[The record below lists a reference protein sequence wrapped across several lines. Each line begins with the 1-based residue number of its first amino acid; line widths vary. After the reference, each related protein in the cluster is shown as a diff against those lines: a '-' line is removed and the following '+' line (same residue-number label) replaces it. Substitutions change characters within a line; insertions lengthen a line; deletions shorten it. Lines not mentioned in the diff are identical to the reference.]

1 MWKEWKSNRY
11 FILVMAAAV
20 NFVHGNPYIWTVF
33 QPHMKKE
40 FDVSTAVSSLPFTL
54 IIAVFAFGNMIG
66 GWLQH
71 KIGAKKTILAGS
83 AFMCAGF
90 LMAALA
96 PIDAP
101 WMVSLGYGIIGGLG
115 SGCAFSML
123 VAVPQGWFPDK
134 RGLVTGIT
142 IGVIGISGVIM
153 NPLCDWILAKR
164 GFHFA
169 MLAVTVIYAVLCLGA
184 FFLEEAPEEIQE
196 RKSGAN
202 EHLENGEQM
211 QSASQRQYTAREMMR
226 TRTYYWLS
234 LAMAL
239 AVPAYV
245 LVNPLMKS
253 LGMERGLTG
262 AQALAGVTIASVA
275 NIIGRVVAP
284 ALSDKIGRKAVVYL
298 LFLMAMLSSLGLI
311 VAGGAV
317 FVVLCAFICMVYGGV
332 VSVFPVLVSDYFGMK
347 HQGANFGAVMIGYGI
362 ASVLCPVLLA
372 AAGQETSL
380 LIAGI
385 CCVGGLV
392 ATKKI

>member
-1 MWKEWKSNRY
+1 
-11 FILVMAAAV
+11 
-20 NFVHGNPYIWTVF
+20 
-33 QPHMKKE
+33 
-40 FDVSTAVSSLPFTL
+40 
-54 IIAVFAFGNMIG
+54 
-66 GWLQH
+66 
-71 KIGAKKTILAGS
+71 
-83 AFMCAGF
+83 
-90 LMAALA
+90 
-96 PIDAP
+96 
-101 WMVSLGYGIIGGLG
+101 MVS
-115 SGCAFSML
+115 
-123 VAVPQGWFPDK
+123 DK

-262 AQALAGVTIASVA
+262 AQALAG
-275 NIIGRVVAP
+275 
-284 ALSDKIGRKAVVYL
+284 
-298 LFLMAMLSSLGLI
+298 
-311 VAGGAV
+311 
-317 FVVLCAFICMVYGGV
+317 
-332 VSVFPVLVSDYFGMK
+332 
-347 HQGANFGAVMIGYGI
+347 
-362 ASVLCPVLLA
+362 
-372 AAGQETSL
+372 
-380 LIAGI
+380 
-385 CCVGGLV
+385 
-392 ATKKI
+392 

>member
-1 MWKEWKSNRY
+1 
-11 FILVMAAAV
+11 
-20 NFVHGNPYIWTVF
+20 
-33 QPHMKKE
+33 
-40 FDVSTAVSSLPFTL
+40 
-54 IIAVFAFGNMIG
+54 
-66 GWLQH
+66 
-71 KIGAKKTILAGS
+71 
-83 AFMCAGF
+83 
-90 LMAALA
+90 
-96 PIDAP
+96 
-101 WMVSLGYGIIGGLG
+101 
-115 SGCAFSML
+115 
-123 VAVPQGWFPDK
+123 
-134 RGLVTGIT
+134 
-142 IGVIGISGVIM
+142 
-153 NPLCDWILAKR
+153 
-164 GFHFA
+164 

-284 ALSDKIGRKAVVYL
+284 TLSDKIGRKAVVYL
-298 LFLMAMLSSLGLI
+298 LFLMAMLSSFGLI

-317 FVVLCAFICMVYGGV
+317 FVMLCAFICMVYGGV

-347 HQGANFGAVMIGYGI
+347 HQGTNFGAVMIGYGI

>member
-1 MWKEWKSNRY
+1 
-11 FILVMAAAV
+11 
-20 NFVHGNPYIWTVF
+20 
-33 QPHMKKE
+33 
-40 FDVSTAVSSLPFTL
+40 
-54 IIAVFAFGNMIG
+54 
-66 GWLQH
+66 
-71 KIGAKKTILAGS
+71 
-83 AFMCAGF
+83 
-90 LMAALA
+90 
-96 PIDAP
+96 
-101 WMVSLGYGIIGGLG
+101 
-115 SGCAFSML
+115 
-123 VAVPQGWFPDK
+123 
-134 RGLVTGIT
+134 
-142 IGVIGISGVIM
+142 
-153 NPLCDWILAKR
+153 
-164 GFHFA
+164 
-169 MLAVTVIYAVLCLGA
+169 
-184 FFLEEAPEEIQE
+184 
-196 RKSGAN
+196 
-202 EHLENGEQM
+202 
-211 QSASQRQYTAREMMR
+211 MMR

-253 LGMERGLTG
+253 LGMERGLAG

-347 HQGANFGAVMIGYGI
+347 HQGTNFGAVMIGYGI

>member
-11 FILVMAAAV
+11 FILVVAAAV

-33 QPHMKKE
+33 QPYMQKE
-40 FDVSTAVSSLPFTL
+40 FGVSTAVSSQPFTL
-54 IIAVFAFGNMIG
+54 IIGVFAFGNMIG
-66 GWLQH
+66 GYLQH
-71 KIGAKKTILAGS
+71 RIGAKKTMLYGS
-83 AFMCAGF
+83 LFMCLGF

-96 PIDAP
+96 PQDAP
-101 WMVSLGYGIIGGLG
+101 WMVSLGYGVIGGLG

-142 IGVIGISGVIM
+142 IGVIGISGVVM
-153 NPLCDWILAKR
+153 NPLCDWILSRK

-169 MLAVTVIYAVLCLGA
+169 MLIVTVIYAVLCRGG
-184 FFLEEAPEEIQE
+184 FFLEEAPEEIQ
-196 RKSGAN
+196 RRGTG
-202 EHLENGEQM
+202 NGEM
-211 QSASQRQYTAREMMR
+211 DEMWKEKAQRQYTVVEMMKTKR
-226 TRTYYWLS
+226 YYWIS

-275 NIIGRVVAP
+275 NIVGRVAAP
-284 ALSDKIGRKAVVYL
+284 WLSDKIGRKSVVYL
-298 LFLMAMLSSLGLI
+298 LFILAMFSSFGLMA
-311 VAGGAV
+311 AGGILFAA
-317 FVVLCAFICMVYGGV
+317 LCSVICMVYGGV
-332 VSVFPVLVSDYFGMK
+332 VSVFPVLVSDCFGMK
-347 HQGANFGAVMIGYGI
+347 HQGTNFGAVMIGYGI
-362 ASVLCPVLLA
+362 ASVLCPVLLETA
-372 AAGQETSL
+372 GQVNALLAAGV
-380 LIAGI
+380 
-385 CCVGGLV
+385 CCVAGLA